1 MVRYEAFR
9 ARCLLAALDHNN
21 HTTRDDAKTKTTSE
35 IRFHRKFNK
44 NSWQW
49 TVKRVKVPKSYCHIP
64 QLTSQVITK
73 RVQETQSVLR
83 QVESTQFSQVTIAP
97 VSPPL
102 TSDLAKQQH
111 SRTGTRFSQHG

>member
-9 ARCLLAALDHNN
+9 ARCLLTALDHNN

-49 TVKRVKVPKSYCHIP
+49 TVKRVKVLKIVTFHNLLVTFHNLSDN
-64 QLTSQVITK
+64 
-73 RVQETQSVLR
+73 QESAR
-83 QVESTQFSQVTIAP
+83 DTIGA
-97 VSPPL
+97 
-102 TSDLAKQQH
+102 
-111 SRTGTRFSQHG
+111 